1 MALQKFQKRAENVI
15 DRVGKG
21 INRAYNYTDKSTKL
35 VVKTRRLSY
44 RKNDYD
50 KTGNYTGG

>member
-1 MALQKFQKRAENVI
+1 MALQKFQKRAENVT